1 MGLLGK
7 IETEKLRETVVKGHG
22 KYFEIVITQLKESYK
37 GVSVYKVFSEL
48 KYDGEH
54 LDIIEYNSTY
64 DRKESEGYF
73 FMLERK
79 YPEDRR
85 KRRVF

>member
-7 IETEKLRETVVKGHG
+7 IETEKMRETVIKSNG
-22 KYFEIVITQLKESYK
+22 KCFEIVITQLKESYK

-48 KYDGEH
+48 KYDGEY

-73 FMLERK
+73 YMLERK
-79 YPEDRR
+79 YPEESR